1 MIERIGN
8 KYMRNYTIVI
18 AVVAI
23 FSMMFNLYLCKRT
36 LDTVDRIMAASPRVY
51 VTREKEIEVVEED
64 VEEIVE
70 EVQQIE
76 STEEVIEENVEEIKE
91 DVKEDA
97 KANPTPIPAEGVLT
111 KSKGTVQFDGHKE
124 TYYNLN
130 MSKVVSNAKKKI
142 QAAQDENWEYWER
155 EDGAKMLG
163 DYIMVAAD
171 QKIHPYGSL
180 VNTSLGMGIVVD
192 TGTFIQTNPQQIDIA
207 VTW

>member
-1 MIERIGN
+1 MIERRN
-8 KYMRNYTIVI
+8 NLYMRNYTIII

-23 FSMMFNLYLCKRT
+23 FSMAFNLYLCKRT
-36 LDTVDRIMAASPRVY
+36 LDTVDKIMAASPRVY
-51 VTREKEIEVVEED
+51 VTREREAEVIEEEVEAEI
-64 VEEIVE
+64 EEIVE
-70 EVQQIE
+70 EVEQIE
-76 STEEVIEENVEEIKE
+76 TTEEVIEQEVEEVKE
-91 DVKEDA
+91 DVKLNV
-97 KANPTPIPAEGVLT
+97 NPTPVPAEGVLT

-124 TYYNLN
+124 TYYNLPMN
-130 MSKVVSNAKKKI
+130 KVISNAHKRGI
-142 QAAQDENWEYWER
+142 EGEYRER

-192 TGTFIQTNPQQIDIA
+192 TGTFIMTNPQQIDIA

>member
-1 MIERIGN
+1 MNDEKKLSGQV
-8 KYMRNYTIVI
+8 KWGALAAVLIVI
-18 AVVAI
+18 TVMY
-23 FSMMFNLYLCKRT
+23 SNLYLCTRM
-36 LDTVDRIMAASPRVY
+36 LDTVDKLLIDYPVVVY
-51 VTREKEIEVVEED
+51 AKEGEVVEK
-64 VEEIVE
+64 
-70 EVQQIE
+70 VQ
-76 STEEVIEENVEEIKE
+76 EVIEEEAVIEETIEQTEAEVEEIKAE
-91 DVKEDA
+91 V
-97 KANPTPIPAEGVLT
+97 KANPTPVPAEGVLT

-130 MSKVVSNAKKKI
+130 MSKVVSNAQKKI
-142 QAAQDENWEYWER
+142 EGAKEWEYWER

-180 VNTSLGMGIVVD
+180 VETSLGTGIVVD

>member
-1 MIERIGN
+1 MNDEKKYSGN
-8 KYMRNYTIVI
+8 VKWLALAAVLIVI
-18 AVVAI
+18 TVMY
-23 FSMMFNLYLCKRT
+23 SNLYLCNRM
-36 LDTVDRIMAASPRVY
+36 LDTVDKLLIDYPVIVY
-51 VTREKEIEVVEED
+51 PKDEVVK
-64 VEEIVE
+64 EEI
-70 EVQQIE
+70 
-76 STEEVIEENVEEIKE
+76 EEVIEEEAVIEETIEQTEAEVEEIKE
-91 DVKEDA
+91 EVKEVT
-97 KANPTPIPAEGVLT
+97 ANPTPVPAEGVLT

-192 TGTFIQTNPQQIDIA
+192 TGTFIMTNPQQIDIA
-207 VTW
+207 VNW

>member
-1 MIERIGN
+1 MNEEKKLSGQV
-8 KYMRNYTIVI
+8 KWLALAAVLIVI
-18 AVVAI
+18 TVMY
-23 FSMMFNLYLCKRT
+23 SNLYLCTRM
-36 LDTVDRIMAASPRVY
+36 LDTVDKLLIDYPVVVY
-51 VTREKEIEVVEED
+51 AKEGEVVEK
-64 VEEIVE
+64 
-70 EVQQIE
+70 VQ
-76 STEEVIEENVEEIKE
+76 EVIEEEAVIEETIEQTEAEVEEIKAE
-91 DVKEDA
+91 V
-97 KANPTPIPAEGVLT
+97 KANPTPVPAEGVLT

-130 MSKVVSNAKKKI
+130 MSKVVSNAQKKI
-142 QAAQDENWEYWER
+142 EGAKEWEYWER

-180 VNTSLGMGIVVD
+180 VETSLGTGIVVD